1 MPLGIS
7 TELLAPN
14 IHPKMKGEKGEERNR
29 GEEKEK
35 EKGREVD
42 SPGPQA
48 PGAWAGVPL
57 RLWHTPWGA
66 LRSRLQ
72 KQVQGKLD
80 VRCRAWC
87 WSQTAC
93 PRTHRVT
100 LGTPANLIC
109 RHPPHSGTTRIALI
123 NVGKN

>member
-42 SPGPQA
+42 PRSPGPRGLGWGPPPPLAHTMGGPPVPAAEAGAGQA
-48 PGAWAGVPL
+48 GCPVQSLVLEPDRLPQDPPCDPGHAGQPHL
-57 RLWHTPWGA
+57 SA
-66 LRSRLQ
+66 
-72 KQVQGKLD
+72 
-80 VRCRAWC
+80 
-87 WSQTAC
+87 
-93 PRTHRVT
+93 
-100 LGTPANLIC
+100 PAPFRYN
-109 RHPPHSGTTRIALI
+109 
-123 NVGKN
+123 KNSFN